1 MYWSIRNRALA
12 ISSQAGYVSSGM
24 ESRRKAGRPRSFDAD
39 EALGR
44 ALRVFWLK
52 GYEGTSLPDLT
63 KAMGINRPSLY
74 AAFGNKEDLF
84 RKVVDRYGQGPARYT
99 REALERPTA
108 REVVE
113 RLLGGAVDLL
123 TDARNP
129 GGCLMVQGALAC
141 GSGGETVRRA
151 LAKRR
156 AAGVDA
162 LRRRFRRAVVEGD
175 LPTGAAPAVLAR
187 FVATALHGM
196 AVQAA
201 SGAGRTELRRVATM
215 FLRAWPS

>member
-1 MYWSIRNRALA
+1 
-12 ISSQAGYVSSGM
+12 M
-24 ESRRKAGRPRSFDAD
+24 EPQRKAGRPRSFDTD
-39 EALGR
+39 EALDR
-44 ALRVFWLK
+44 ALRIFWRK

-84 RKVVDRYGQGPARYT
+84 RKVVDRYDQGPARYT
-99 REALERPTA
+99 REALEQPTA

-151 LAKRR
+151 LVKRR

-175 LPTGAAPAVLAR
+175 LPAGAEPAVLAR

-201 SGAGRTELRRVATM
+201 SGASRTELRRVATM